1 MEGLARGVLASGEMA
16 ATRPSRVTG
25 EEKALPRD
33 GAVAGGR
40 SMISLEHVS
49 KTFGGKGETVR
60 AVDDVSLTVEAG
72 ELHVLIG
79 PSGSGKTTTMRMIN
93 RLETPTEGRI
103 TVDGRDVLT
112 MNVVELR
119 RNIGYVIQQ
128 GGLLPHFTV
137 ADNVAMV
144 PRLLGWRKARRRQRA
159 EELLGLVGLPP
170 ERFADR
176 YPRELSGGQQQR
188 VGVARALAA
197 DPPIVLMDEPFG
209 AVDPITRKGL
219 QRELRRIQAEV
230 NKTIVFV
237 THDIGEAFLLGDRV
251 SLMAEGR
258 VVQDG
263 TPADLLRRPADP
275 FVTAFIGEDRGLR
288 TLEHT
293 LLAELAEPA
302 ADGRAASG
310 PVLPGTLSVLE
321 AGRELA
327 RLAPT
332 AGDGFWVGNGEGLPI
347 GYLSFRRFAAVL
359 GETLA
364 PEGERGEEAEARGL
378 PA

>member
-1 MEGLARGVLASGEMA
+1 
-16 ATRPSRVTG
+16 
-25 EEKALPRD
+25 
-33 GAVAGGR
+33 
-40 SMISLEHVS
+40 MISLEHVS

-103 TVDGRDVLT
+103 SVDGRDVLT

-119 RNIGYVIQQ
+119 RKIGYVIQQ

-144 PRLLGWRKARRRQRA
+144 PRLLGWRRGRRRQRA
-159 EELLGLVGLPP
+159 EELLALVGLPP

-237 THDIGEAFLLGDRV
+237 THDIGEAFLLGDRIV
-251 SLMAEGR
+251 LMAEGR
-258 VVQDG
+258 IVQDG

-288 TLEHT
+288 ALQFTT
-293 LLAELAEPA
+293 LAELVEPA
-302 ADGRAASG
+302 PNGVPPDGL
-310 PVLPGTLSVLE
+310 VLPGSLSILD
-321 AGRELA
+321 AGRELGRHGGA
-327 RLAPT
+327 N
-332 AGDGFWVGNGEGLPI
+332 GEGFWVGDEAGRPTGFLT
-347 GYLSFRRFAAVL
+347 FQRFATVL
-359 GETLA
+359 GETIA
-364 PEGERGEEAEARGL
+364 AEAPDGNEGAAGDL
-378 PA
+378 PR